1 MATTH
6 DIAKKVAATRMRYY
20 LRDLRMNEVRA
31 VRASELDRVAPGL
44 LADDFPKPIVSNVI
58 NVAAQYSSEQIG
70 VFPTISCTTG
80 VMVSDR
86 QKKYAQRRTLIAHNY
101 LENSRVKI
109 NLVEASDWL
118 NTYSFLPIVLE
129 PHFGDAYAEAGPRL
143 RFENPLGCYYELD
156 VYARTRYFF
165 KVYDSDVDSLC
176 AKFPHLA
183 NALRTGTHAESNQK
197 LELVNY
203 MDDDIIL
210 WFVPSRDNLELMRLE
225 NKFGRCPVFVAE
237 SPKFDDENRG
247 AYDDV
252 IWIQV
257 ARAVFAQMGM
267 RAAKKAVNSPL
278 VVPSDVVNIPFG
290 PDRVIRTN
298 NGRDIHYPAMDMSPA
313 AWQQGEILNQDITVG
328 ARFPE
333 GATGKSPGSI
343 VTGRGMEELMGTID
357 SKVRTYQLILGDA
370 LRRAVGAAFEMDEKF
385 WPNKRRFIRVQVNG
399 QQFEET
405 YVPSR
410 DIAGVY
416 QVDVTYGMAAGMD
429 PNRALVFLL
438 QARGDKLI
446 SRDFALRQLPFD
458 VNVDQVM
465 EQIDTEEMTDSL
477 KQMLA
482 QTAMAIPAMA
492 AQGADPT
499 DTITKLAKVMTE
511 RERGVP
517 LHEAI
522 LKAWTPP
529 PAPPGQDQTAQQGP
543 PGMGG
548 PPGPPGGLQGPP
560 GASPMGAQPGQ
571 PPQQQDIMQMLSGLS
586 GGSGAPNLQANVKR
600 TMPNAG

>member
-1 MATTH
+1 MATVY
-6 DIAKKVAATRMRYY
+6 DIAKKVQQTRMRYY

-44 LADDFPKPIVSNVI
+44 LADDFPKPIVSNII

-70 VFPTISCTTG
+70 VMPTISCTTG

-101 LENSRVKI
+101 LENSRIKV

-129 PHFGDAYAEAGPRL
+129 PFFGDEDVEAGPRL

-183 NALRTGTHAESNQK
+183 NALRAGTHAESNQK
-197 LELVNY
+197 LELINY
-203 MDDDIIL
+203 MDETDL
-210 WFVPSRDNLELMRLE
+210 VWFVPSRDNLELLRVP
-225 NKFGRCPVFVAE
+225 NKFGRCPVFIAE

-252 IWIQV
+252 IWIQI
-257 ARAVFAQMGM
+257 ARSVFAQMGM
-267 RAAKKAVNSPL
+267 RAAKKAVNAPL

-290 PDRVIRTN
+290 PDRVIRSN
-298 NGRDIHYPAMDMSPA
+298 NGRDIHFPDLNISPA
-313 AWQQGEILNQDITVG
+313 AWQQGQLLNEDITVG

-357 SKVRTYQLILGDA
+357 SKVRTYQLILGEC
-370 LRRAVGAAFEMDEKF
+370 LRRAIGAAFEMDEKF
-385 WPNKRRFIRVQVNG
+385 WPEKRRFIRVQVNG

-477 KQMLA
+477 KQMLT

-492 AQGADPT
+492 AQGADPM

-529 PAPPGQDQTAQQGP
+529 QQPAQPDQTAQQGP

-548 PPGPPGGLQGPP
+548 PPGPPEVPQGPP
-560 GASPMGAQPGQ
+560 GQMGQQ
-571 PPQQQDIMQMLSGLS
+571 PQQQDIMKMLSGLS
-586 GGSGAPNLQANVKR
+586 GGSGAPNLQANVQRKI
-600 TMPNAG
+600 PIQ

>member
-1 MATTH
+1 MATIY
-6 DIAKKVAATRMRYY
+6 DIAKKVAATRLRYY
-20 LRDLRMNEVRA
+20 QRDLRMNEVRA

-70 VFPTISCTTG
+70 VMPTVSCTTG

-101 LENSRVKI
+101 LENSRIKV

-156 VYARTRYFF
+156 IYARTRYFF

-183 NALRTGTHAESNQK
+183 NALRAGTHAESNQK

-203 MDDDIIL
+203 MDDDDMV
-210 WFVPSRDNLELMRLE
+210 WFVPSRDNLELMRVP

-370 LRRAVGAAFEMDEKF
+370 LRRAIGAAFEMDEKF
-385 WPNKRRFIRVQVNG
+385 WPNKQRFIRVQVNG
-399 QQFEET
+399 QQFEES

-465 EQIDTEEMTDSL
+465 EQIDTEELTDAL

-482 QTAMAIPAMA
+482 QTAMSVPAMA

-517 LHEAI
+517 LHEAV
-522 LKAWTPP
+522 LKAFAPPTPP
-529 PAPPGQDQTAQQGP
+529 PGAQTPDQGP

-548 PPGPPGGLQGPP
+548 PPGPPGAPQEPP
-560 GASPMGAQPGQ
+560 GPGGGQMAQQ
-571 PPQQQDIMQMLSGLS
+571 PQQQDIMKMLSGLS
-586 GGSGAPNLQANVKR
+586 GGSGAPNLQANVQRKI
-600 TMPNAG
+600 PIQ

>member
-1 MATTH
+1 MANVQE
-6 DIAKKVAATRMRYY
+6 IAKKVAATRMRHHA
-20 LRDLRMNEVRA
+20 RDLRMNEVRA

-44 LADDFPKPIVSNVI
+44 LADDFPKPIVSNI
-58 NVAAQYSSEQIG
+58 IDVAARYSSEQIG
-70 VFPTISCTTG
+70 VMPTVSCTTG

-101 LENSRVKI
+101 LENSRIKV

-118 NTYSFLPIVLE
+118 NTYSFLPIIVE
-129 PHFGDAYAEAGPRL
+129 PHFGDAYADAGPRL

-183 NALRTGTHAESNQK
+183 SALRADTHADSGNQR

-203 MDDDIIL
+203 MDDTDMV
-210 WFVPSRDNLELMRLE
+210 WFVPSRDNLELLRVE

-237 SPKFDDENRG
+237 TPKFDDENRG

-252 IWIQV
+252 IWLQI

-298 NGRDIHYPAMDMSPA
+298 NGEKIHYPIADMPPA
-313 AWQQGEILNQDITVG
+313 AWQQGQILNEDITVG
-328 ARFPE
+328 SRFPE

-370 LRRAVGAAFEMDEKF
+370 LRRAMGAAFEMDEKF

-465 EQIDTEEMTDSL
+465 EQIDTEEMTDAL

-482 QTAMAIPAMA
+482 QTAMAVPAMA
-492 AQGADPT
+492 AQGMDPT
-499 DTITKLAKVMTE
+499 DTLTKLAKVMKS
-511 RERGVP
+511 RESGKP

-522 LKAWTPP
+522 LEAFAPPTPP
-529 PAPPGQDQTAQQGP
+529 EGSQEPPQGP

-548 PPGPPGGLQGPP
+548 PPAPP
-560 GASPMGAQPGQ
+560 GASPGPPGQ
-571 PPQQQDIMQMLSGLS
+571 MPQAPQQTDIMQMLSGLTGG
-586 GGSGAPNLQANVKR
+586 GGSPNLQANVKR
-600 TMPNAG
+600 TIPA

>member
-1 MATTH
+1 MT
-6 DIAKKVAATRMRYY
+6 DIVQIAKKVAATRIRYFT
-20 LRDLRMNEVRA
+20 RDTRMNQVRA
-31 VRASELDRVAPGL
+31 VRAGELDRVAPGL
-44 LADDFPKPIVSNVI
+44 LADDFPKPIVSNII

-70 VFPTISCTTG
+70 VLPTISCTTG

-101 LENSRVKI
+101 IENSRVKV
-109 NLVEASDWL
+109 NMVEASDWL
-118 NTYSFLPIVLE
+118 NTYSFLPVILE
-129 PHFGDAYAEAGPRL
+129 PHFGDAYCEPGPRL

-156 VYARTRYFF
+156 TYSRTRFFF
-165 KVYDSDVDSLC
+165 KVYDSDVDSLSV
-176 AKFPHLA
+176 KFPHLA
-183 NALRTGTHAESNQK
+183 SALRSGTHAESNQK
-197 LELVNY
+197 LEMITY
-203 MDDDIIL
+203 YDDDEIIS
-210 WFVPSRDNLELMRLE
+210 FVPSRDDLVLLRVP
-225 NKFGRCPVFVAE
+225 NKFGRCPVFIAE
-237 SPKFDDENRG
+237 APKFDGESRG

-257 ARAVFAQMGM
+257 ARAVFAQMGLA
-267 RAAKKAVNSPL
+267 AAKKAVNAPL
-278 VVPSDVVNIPFG
+278 IVPPDVVNIPFG
-290 PDRVIRTN
+290 KDRVIRTN
-298 NGRDIHYPAMDMSPA
+298 MGEKVHYPDLNISAP
-313 AWQQGEILNQDITVG
+313 AWQQGELLNQDITVG

-357 SKVRTYQLILGDA
+357 SKVRTYQLILGDCM
-370 LRRAVGAAFEMDEKF
+370 RRAIGAAFEMDEKF

-465 EQIDTEEMTDSL
+465 EQIDTEELTDAL

-482 QTAMAIPAMA
+482 QTAMAVPAMA
-492 AQGADPT
+492 AQGMDPT
-499 DTITKLAKVMTE
+499 DTLQKLATVMKK
-511 RERGVP
+511 RESGIP

-522 LKAWTPP
+522 LTAFAPQKPP
-529 PAPPGQDQTAQQGP
+529 QGSQSP
-543 PGMGG
+543 EQMQPGMGQPNG
-548 PPGPPGGLQGPP
+548 PQGAPGGSQALQM
-560 GASPMGAQPGQ
+560 AQ

-586 GGSGAPNLQANVKR
+586 GGSGQPNLTANVKR
-600 TMPNAG
+600 TLPSG

>member
-1 MATTH
+1 MANVH
-6 DIAKKVAATRMRYY
+6 EIAKKVATTRLRYY
-20 LRDLRMNEVRA
+20 SRDLRMNEVRA

-44 LADDFPKPIVSNVI
+44 LADDFPKPIVSNII

-70 VFPTISCTTG
+70 VMPTVSCTTG

-101 LENSRVKI
+101 LENSRIKV

-129 PHFGDAYAEAGPRL
+129 PFFGDEDVQAGPRL

-156 VYARTRYFF
+156 VYAHTRYFF

-183 NALRTGTHAESNQK
+183 NALRAGTHAESNSK

-203 MDDDIIL
+203 MDDTDIV
-210 WFVPSRDNLELMRLE
+210 WFVPSRDNLELLRVP

-237 SPKFDDENRG
+237 APKFDDENRG

-298 NGRDIHYPAMDMSPA
+298 NGRDIHYPVADVPPA

-370 LRRAVGAAFEMDEKF
+370 MRRAIGSAFEMDEKF
-385 WPNKRRFIRVQVNG
+385 WPEKQRFIRVQVNG

-458 VNVDQVM
+458 INVDQVM
-465 EQIDTEEMTDSL
+465 EQIDTEEMTDAL

-482 QTAMAIPAMA
+482 QTAMSIPAMA

-511 RERGVP
+511 RERGIP

-529 PAPPGQDQTAQQGP
+529 QQPAQGDQTAPQGP

-548 PPGPPGGLQGPP
+548 PPGLPGAPQGPP
-560 GASPMGAQPGQ
+560 GAPGQMPGQ

>member
-1 MATTH
+1 MANVH
-6 DIAKKVAATRMRYY
+6 EIAKQVAATRLRYY
-20 LRDLRMNEVRA
+20 ARDLRMNEVRA

-44 LADDFPKPIVSNVI
+44 LADDFPKPIVSNII
-58 NVAAQYSSEQIG
+58 NVAAQYSAEKIG
-70 VFPTISCTTG
+70 VMPTISCTTG

-101 LENSRVKI
+101 LENSRVKV

-156 VYARTRYFF
+156 IYSHTRYFF

-183 NALRTGTHAESNQK
+183 NALRAGTHAESNQK

-203 MDDDIIL
+203 MDDTDIV
-210 WFVPSRDNLELMRLE
+210 WFVPSRDNLELMRVP

-237 SPKFDDENRG
+237 APKFDDENRG

-267 RAAKKAVNSPL
+267 RAAKKSVNAPL
-278 VVPSDVVNIPFG
+278 VVPADVVNIPFG
-290 PDRVIRTN
+290 PDRVIRSN
-298 NGRDIHYPAMDMSPA
+298 NGRDIHFPDLNISPA
-313 AWQQGEILNQDITVG
+313 AWQQGELLNQDITVG

-357 SKVRTYQLILGDA
+357 SKVGTYQLILGDCI
-370 LRRAVGAAFEMDEKF
+370 RRAVGAAFEMDEKF
-385 WPNKRRFIRVQVNG
+385 WPNKQRFIRVQVNG

-465 EQIDTEEMTDSL
+465 EQIDTEELTDAL

-482 QTAMAIPAMA
+482 QTAMSVPAMA
-492 AQGADPT
+492 AQGMDPT
-499 DTITKLAKVMTE
+499 DTLTKLAKVMKG
-511 RERGVP
+511 RESGKP

-522 LKAWTPP
+522 LEAFTPP
-529 PAPPGQDQTAQQGP
+529 KPPPGAQTPDQGP

-548 PPGPPGGLQGPP
+548 PPGPPGAPQGPP
-560 GASPMGAQPGQ
+560 GMPGQ
-571 PPQQQDIMQMLSGLS
+571 PPQGQQPTDIMQMLSGLS
-586 GGSGAPNLQANVKR
+586 GGGGAPNLQANVKR
-600 TMPNAG
+600 MIPNAG

>member
-1 MATTH
+1 MATVYE
-6 DIAKKVAATRMRYY
+6 IAKKVAATRLRYY

-44 LADDFPKPIVSNVI
+44 LADDFPKPIVSNII

-70 VFPTISCTTG
+70 VMPTVSCTTG

-101 LENSRVKI
+101 LENSRIKV
-109 NLVEASDWL
+109 NLVEAADWL

-129 PHFGDAYAEAGPRL
+129 PHFGDAYADAGPRL

-183 NALRTGTHAESNQK
+183 NALRAGTHAESNQK

-203 MDDDIIL
+203 MDDETMI
-210 WFVPSRDNLELMRLE
+210 WFVPSRDNLELLRME

-237 SPKFDDENRG
+237 APKFDDENRG

-252 IWIQV
+252 IWIQI

-278 VVPSDVVNIPFG
+278 VVPSDVVQIPFG

-298 NGRDIHYPAMDMSPA
+298 NGEKIHYPIADMPPA

-370 LRRAVGAAFEMDEKF
+370 LRRAIGAAFEMDEKF
-385 WPNKRRFIRVQVNG
+385 WPEKRRFIRVQVNG

-522 LKAWTPP
+522 LKAWAPP

-548 PPGPPGGLQGPP
+548 PPGPPGAPQGPP
-560 GASPMGAQPGQ
+560 GAPPQA
-571 PPQQQDIMQMLSGLS
+571 PQQQDIMQMLSGLS
-586 GGSGAPNLQANVKR
+586 GGSGNPNLQANVKR
-600 TMPNAG
+600 TIPA

>member
-1 MATTH
+1 MATIY
-6 DIAKKVAATRMRYY
+6 DIAKKVASTRMRYY

-70 VFPTISCTTG
+70 VMPTISCTTG

-101 LENSRVKI
+101 LENSRVKV

-129 PHFGDAYAEAGPRL
+129 PHFGDEYAEAGPRL

-156 VYARTRYFF
+156 IYARTRYFF

-203 MDDDIIL
+203 MDDTDIV
-210 WFVPSRDNLELMRLE
+210 WFVPSRDNLELMRVP

-370 LRRAVGAAFEMDEKF
+370 LRRAISAAFEMDEKF

-399 QQFEET
+399 QQFEES

-465 EQIDTEEMTDSL
+465 EQIDTEELTDAL

-482 QTAMAIPAMA
+482 QTAMAVPAMA

-499 DTITKLAKVMTE
+499 DTLTKLAKVMKE

-522 LKAWTPP
+522 LTAFTPP
-529 PAPPGQDQTAQQGP
+529 QPPPGAQTPDQGP

-548 PPGPPGGLQGPP
+548 PPGPPGAPQGPP
-560 GASPMGAQPGQ
+560 GPGGGQMPQAAQPT
-571 PPQQQDIMQMLSGLS
+571 DIMQMLSGLS
-586 GGSGAPNLQANVKR
+586 GGSGNPNLQANVKR
-600 TMPNAG
+600 TIPNVG

>member
-1 MATTH
+1 MTSTTEL
-6 DIAKKVAATRMRYY
+6 AKKVAAAR
-20 LRDLRMNEVRA
+20 LRMYGRDMRMNQVRA

-70 VFPTISCTTG
+70 QMPTVSCTTG

-101 LENSRVKI
+101 LENSRVKV
-109 NLVEASDWL
+109 NMVEAADWL

-129 PHFGDAYAEAGPRL
+129 PHFGDAYCEPGPRL
-143 RFENPLGCYYELD
+143 RFENPLGCYYDLD
-156 VYARTRYFF
+156 IFGRTRWFA

-183 NALRTGTHAESNQK
+183 SALRAGMHAESNQK
-197 LELVNY
+197 LEMVTY
-203 MDDDIIL
+203 QDDEQIVTY
-210 WFVPSRDNLELMRLE
+210 VPSRDNIELARVS
-225 NKFGRCPVFVAE
+225 NKLGRCGVFIAE
-237 SPKFDDENRG
+237 APKFDEESRG

-257 ARAVFAQMGM
+257 ARAVFAQYGM
-267 RAAKKAVNSPL
+267 AAAKKSINAPL
-278 VVPSDVVNIPFG
+278 VVGPDVVNIPFG
-290 PDRVIRTN
+290 RDRVIRSTDP
-298 NGRDIHYPAMDMSPA
+298 GGIKYVATEMSPA
-313 AWQQGEILNQDITVG
+313 AWQQGELLNQDITVG

-357 SKVRTYQLILGDA
+357 SKVRTYQLIIGDA
-370 LRRAVGAAFEMDEKF
+370 LRRTISAAFEMDEKF
-385 WPNKRRFIRVQVNG
+385 WKNTRRFIRVQVNG

-458 VNVDQVM
+458 INVDQVM
-465 EQIDTEEMTDSL
+465 EQIDTEELTDAL

-482 QTAMAIPAMA
+482 QTAMAVPMMA
-492 AQGADPT
+492 AQGQDPS
-499 DTITKLAKVMTE
+499 DMLKKLAKVMDE
-511 RERGVP
+511 REKGIPV
-517 LHEAI
+517 HKAI
-522 LKAWTPP
+522 LTAFAPEAPPTPP
-529 PAPPGQDQTAQQGP
+529 PGAEQMPPGVSGP
-543 PGMGG
+543 GG
-548 PPGPPGGLQGPP
+548 PPGAPQGPP
-560 GASPMGAQPGQ
+560 GAMPQMQQG
-571 PPQQQDIMQMLSGLS
+571 PPDIQRLLAGLS
-586 GGSGAPNLQANVKR
+586 GGGAPNLQANVMRKL
-600 TMPNAG
+600 PAG

>member
-1 MATTH
+1 MANVH
-6 DIAKKVAATRMRYY
+6 DIAKKVAATRLRYY
-20 LRDLRMNEVRA
+20 SRDLRMNEVRA
-31 VRASELDRVAPGL
+31 VRASELERVAPGL

-58 NVAAQYSSEQIG
+58 DVAARYSAEQIG
-70 VFPTISCTTG
+70 VMPTISCTSG
-80 VMVSDR
+80 VMTSDR

-101 LENSRVKI
+101 LENSRIKV

-129 PHFGDAYAEAGPRL
+129 PFFGDESVDAGPRL

-156 VYARTRYFF
+156 VYAHTRYFF

-183 NALRTGTHAESNQK
+183 NALRTGTHAESNSK

-203 MDDDIIL
+203 MDETDIV
-210 WFVPSRDNLELMRLE
+210 WFVPSRDNLELMRTP

-237 SPKFDDENRG
+237 TPKFDDENRG

-298 NGRDIHYPAMDMSPA
+298 NGRDIHYPVAEVPPA

-357 SKVRTYQLILGDA
+357 SKVRTYQLIMGDA
-370 LRRAVGAAFEMDEKF
+370 MRRAVGAAFEMDEKF
-385 WPNKRRFIRVQVNG
+385 WPNKQRFIRVQVNG

-446 SRDFALRQLPFD
+446 SRDYALRQLPFD

-465 EQIDTEEMTDSL
+465 EQIDTEEMADSL

-492 AQGADPT
+492 AQGADPM
-499 DTITKLAKVMTE
+499 DTITKLAKVMQE

-529 PAPPGQDQTAQQGP
+529 KQPAGADQTAPQGP

-548 PPGPPGGLQGPP
+548 PPGPPGAPQGPP
-560 GASPMGAQPGQ
+560 GQMPQAQQ
-571 PPQQQDIMQMLSGLS
+571 PTDIMQMLSGLS
-586 GGSGAPNLQANVKR
+586 GGSGNPNLQANVKR
-600 TMPNAG
+600 VMPNAG

>member
-1 MATTH
+1 MNIQ
-6 DIAKKVAATRMRYY
+6 DIAKKVAATRLRYY
-20 LRDLRMNEVRA
+20 SRDLRMNEVRA

-70 VFPTISCTTG
+70 VMPTISCTTG

-101 LENSRVKI
+101 LENSRVKT
-109 NLVEASDWL
+109 NLVEASDWM
-118 NTYSFLPIVLE
+118 NTYSFLPIILE
-129 PHFGDAYAEAGPRL
+129 PHFGDAYCEAGPRL

-183 NALRTGTHAESNQK
+183 NAIRAGAHAESNQK

-203 MDDDIIL
+203 MDDTDMV
-210 WFVPSRDNLELMRLE
+210 WFVPSRDNLELLRVP
-225 NKFGRCPVFVAE
+225 NKFGRCPVFISE

-278 VVPSDVVNIPFG
+278 VVPADVVNVPFG

-298 NGRDIHYPAMDMSPA
+298 NGEKIHYPIADMPPA
-313 AWQQGEILNQDITVG
+313 AWQQGEILSQDLTVG

-357 SKVRTYQLILGDA
+357 SKVRTYQLILGDC
-370 LRRAVGAAFEMDEKF
+370 LRRAIGAAFEMDEKF
-385 WPNKRRFIRVQVNG
+385 WPDKQRFIRVQVNG

-465 EQIDTEEMTDSL
+465 EQIDTEELTDAL

-482 QTAMAIPAMA
+482 QTAMSVPAMA
-492 AQGADPT
+492 AQGMDPT
-499 DTITKLAKVMTE
+499 DTLTKLATVMKK
-511 RERGVP
+511 RESGKP

-522 LKAWTPP
+522 LEAFAPPKPP
-529 PAPPGQDQTAQQGP
+529 PGAQSPDQGP

-548 PPGPPGGLQGPP
+548 PPGPPGAPQGPP
-560 GASPMGAQPGQ
+560 GPGGGQ
-571 PPQQQDIMQMLSGLS
+571 MPQAPQQQDIMSMLAGLS
-586 GGSGAPNLQANVKR
+586 GGSGQANLQANVKR
-600 TMPNAG
+600 MGPAG

>member
-1 MATTH
+1 MSSTFA
-6 DIAKKVAATRMRYY
+6 IAKKVAAARLRFYNRDMRMSQVRS
-20 LRDLRMNEVRA
+20 VRA
-31 VRASELDRVAPGL
+31 GDLDRVAPGL

-58 NVAAQYSSEQIG
+58 DVAARYSAEQIG
-70 VFPTISCTTG
+70 VMPTISCTTG

-86 QKKYAQRRTLIAHNY
+86 QKKYAMRRTLIAHNY
-101 LENSRVKI
+101 LENSRVKV
-109 NLVEASDWL
+109 NMVEAADWL
-118 NTYSFLPIVLE
+118 NTYSFLPIIVE
-129 PHFGDAYAEAGPRL
+129 PHFGDSYAEPGPRL
-143 RFENPLGCYYELD
+143 RFENPMGCYYDLD
-156 VYARTRYFF
+156 VYGRTRWFA

-183 NALRTGTHAESNQK
+183 SALRAGMHAESNQK
-197 LELVNY
+197 LELVVY
-203 MDDDIIL
+203 QDDDEFVT
-210 WFVPSRDNLELMRLE
+210 FVPSRDNLQLLRVP
-225 NKFGRCPVFVAE
+225 NKFGRCAVFVAE
-237 SPKFDDENRG
+237 APKFDEESRG

-267 RAAKKAVNSPL
+267 AAAKKSVNAPL
-278 VVPSDVVNIPFG
+278 VVPPDVVNIPFG
-290 PDRVIRTN
+290 RDRVIRTN
-298 NGRDIHYPAMDMSPA
+298 MGEKIHYAAMEMSPA
-313 AWQQGEILNQDITVG
+313 AWQIGEILNQDATVG

-357 SKVRTYQLILGDA
+357 SKVRTYQLIIGDC

-385 WPNKRRFIRVQVNG
+385 WSNRRRFIRVQVNG

-446 SRDFALRQLPFD
+446 SRDYALRQLPFD
-458 VNVDQVM
+458 LNVDQVM
-465 EQIDTEEMTDSL
+465 EQIDTEELTDAL

-482 QTAMAIPAMA
+482 QTAMSVPMMA
-492 AQGADPT
+492 AQGMDPT
-499 DTITKLAKVMTE
+499 DTLTKLAKVMDE
-511 RERGVP
+511 REKGVP
-517 LHEAI
+517 VHKAI
-522 LKAWTPP
+522 LAAFAPPTPP
-529 PAPPGQDQTAQQGP
+529 QAPPGA
-543 PGMGG
+543 PGAPQSAPTPGG
-548 PPGPPGGLQGPP
+548 PPGLSQGPP
-560 GASPMGAQPGQ
+560 GAMG
-571 PPQQQDIMQMLSGLS
+571 QQQAPVDMQRLLAGLS
-586 GGSGAPNLQANVKR
+586 GGGAPNLQANVMRKL
-600 TMPNAG
+600 PING

>member
-1 MATTH
+1 MATIY
-6 DIAKKVAATRMRYY
+6 DIAKKVAATRLRYY
-20 LRDLRMNEVRA
+20 SRDLRMNEVRA

-44 LADDFPKPIVSNVI
+44 LADDFPKPIVSNII

-70 VFPTISCTTG
+70 VMPTISCTTG

-101 LENSRVKI
+101 LENSRVKVSM
-109 NLVEASDWL
+109 VEAADWL
-118 NTYSFLPIVLE
+118 NTYSFLPIVVE

-156 VYARTRYFF
+156 TYARTRYFF

-183 NALRTGTHAESNQK
+183 NALRAGTHAESNQK
-197 LELVNY
+197 VELVCY
-203 MDDDIIL
+203 MDDDDL
-210 WFVPSRDNLELMRLE
+210 VWFVPSRDNLELMRVP

-237 SPKFDDENRG
+237 SPKYDDENRG

-267 RAAKKAVNSPL
+267 RSAKKAVNSPL

-298 NGRDIHYPAMDMSPA
+298 NGRDIHYPIADMPPA

-357 SKVRTYQLILGDA
+357 SKVRTYQLILGDC
-370 LRRAVGAAFEMDEKF
+370 LRRAIGAAFEMDEKF
-385 WPNKRRFIRVQVNG
+385 WPNKQRFIRVQVNG

-465 EQIDTEEMTDSL
+465 EQIDTEELTDAL

-482 QTAMAIPAMA
+482 QTAMSVPAMA
-492 AQGADPT
+492 AQGMDPT
-499 DTITKLAKVMTE
+499 DTLTKLAKVMKE
-511 RERGVP
+511 RESGKP

-522 LKAWTPP
+522 LQAFTPP
-529 PAPPGQDQTAQQGP
+529 KPPPGAEAPQTPPQGP

-548 PPGPPGGLQGPP
+548 PPGPPGAPQGPP
-560 GASPMGAQPGQ
+560 GAMMGQQ
-571 PPQQQDIMQMLSGLS
+571 PQQQDIMKMLSGLS
-586 GGSGAPNLQANVKR
+586 GGSGAPNLQANVQRKI
-600 TMPNAG
+600 PI

>member
-1 MATTH
+1 MANVH

-44 LADDFPKPIVSNVI
+44 LADDFPKPIVSNII

-70 VFPTISCTTG
+70 VMPTVSCTTG

-101 LENSRVKI
+101 LENSRIKV

-129 PHFGDAYAEAGPRL
+129 PFFGDNDVQAGPRL

-156 VYARTRYFF
+156 VYAHTRFFF

-183 NALRTGTHAESNQK
+183 NALRAGTHAEGSQK

-203 MDDDIIL
+203 MDDTDIV
-210 WFVPSRDNLELMRLE
+210 WFVPSRDNLELLRLE

-237 SPKFDDENRG
+237 APKFDDENRG

-252 IWIQV
+252 IWIQI
-257 ARAVFAQMGM
+257 ARSVFAQMGM
-267 RAAKKAVNSPL
+267 RAAKKAVNAPL

-290 PDRVIRTN
+290 PDRVIRSN
-298 NGRDIHYPAMDMSPA
+298 NGRDIHFPDLNISPA
-313 AWQQGEILNQDITVG
+313 AWQQGQLLNEDITVG

-357 SKVRTYQLILGDA
+357 SKVRTYQLILGDC
-370 LRRAVGAAFEMDEKF
+370 LRRAIGAAFEMDEKF
-385 WPNKRRFIRVQVNG
+385 WPNKQRFIRVQVNG

-465 EQIDTEEMTDSL
+465 EQIDTEELTDAL

-482 QTAMAIPAMA
+482 QTAMSVPAMA

-517 LHEAI
+517 LHEAV
-522 LKAWTPP
+522 LKAFTPTTPP
-529 PAPPGQDQTAQQGP
+529 PGPQTPDQGP

-548 PPGPPGGLQGPP
+548 PPGPPGAPQGPP
-560 GASPMGAQPGQ
+560 GPGGGQ
-571 PPQQQDIMQMLSGLS
+571 MPQAPQQANIMQMLSGLS

-600 TMPNAG
+600 TIPNVG

>member
-1 MATTH
+1 MPLSTS
-6 DIAKKVAATRMRYY
+6 DVAKKVAAARLRYY
-20 LRDLRMNEVRA
+20 TRDMRMNQVRA

-70 VFPTISCTTG
+70 VMPTVSCTTG

-101 LENSRVKI
+101 LENSRVKV
-109 NLVEASDWL
+109 NMVEAADWL
-118 NTYSFLPIVLE
+118 NTYSFLPIILE
-129 PHFGDAYAEAGPRL
+129 PHFGDAYCDPGPRL
-143 RFENPLGCYYELD
+143 RFENPLGCYYDLD
-156 VYARTRYFF
+156 IFGHTRWFA

-183 NALRTGTHAESNQK
+183 VALRAGMHAESNQK
-197 LELVNY
+197 LEMVVY
-203 MDDDIIL
+203 FDDDQITT
-210 WFVPSRDNLELMRLE
+210 FVPSRDNLQLLRLD
-225 NKFGRCPVFVAE
+225 NKFGRCPVFIAE
-237 SPKFDDENRG
+237 APKFDDESRG

-257 ARAVFAQMGM
+257 ARAIFAQYGM
-267 RAAKKAVNSPL
+267 AAAKKSINAPL
-278 VVPSDVVNIPFG
+278 VVGPDVVNIPFG
-290 PDRVIRTN
+290 RDRVIRSTDP
-298 NGRDIHYPAMDMSPA
+298 NGIKYVATEMSPA
-313 AWQQGEILNQDITVG
+313 AWQQGELLNQDITVG

-370 LRRAVGAAFEMDEKF
+370 LRRTIGAAFEMDEKF

-458 VNVDQVM
+458 INVDQVM
-465 EQIDTEEMTDSL
+465 EQIDTEELTDAL

-482 QTAMAIPAMA
+482 QTAMAVPMMA
-492 AQGADPT
+492 AQGQDPT
-499 DTITKLAKVMTE
+499 DTLTKLAKVMDE
-511 RERGVP
+511 REKGIPV
-517 LHEAI
+517 HKAI
-522 LKAWTPP
+522 LTAFAPQQPPQAPTAPQQTPP
-529 PAPPGQDQTAQQGP
+529 GMTGQPMPPGAPQGP
-543 PGMGG
+543 PGQ
-548 PPGPPGGLQGPP
+548 PQG
-560 GASPMGAQPGQ
+560 
-571 PPQQQDIMQMLSGLS
+571 QQQPVDIQRLLAGLS
-586 GGSGAPNLQANVKR
+586 GGGAPNLQANVMRKL
-600 TMPNAG
+600 PIQ

>member
-1 MATTH
+1 MANVH
-6 DIAKKVAATRMRYY
+6 EIAKKVASTRLRYY
-20 LRDLRMNEVRA
+20 SRDLRMNEVRA

-58 NVAAQYSSEQIG
+58 DVAARYSSEQIG
-70 VFPTISCTTG
+70 VMPTISCTTG

-101 LENSRVKI
+101 LENSRFKV
-109 NLVEASDWL
+109 NLVEAADWL
-118 NTYSFLPIVLE
+118 NTYSFLPIVIE

-156 VYARTRYFF
+156 VYAHTRYFF

-183 NALRTGTHAESNQK
+183 NALRAGTHAESNSK

-203 MDDDIIL
+203 MDDTDIM
-210 WFVPSRDNLELMRLE
+210 WFVPARDNLELLRVP

-237 SPKFDDENRG
+237 TPKFDDENRG

-298 NGRDIHYPAMDMSPA
+298 NGRDIHYPIADVPPA

-357 SKVRTYQLILGDA
+357 SKVRTYQLIMGDA
-370 LRRAVGAAFEMDEKF
+370 TRRAVGAMFEMDEKF
-385 WPNKRRFIRVQVNG
+385 WPEKRRFIRVQVNG

-482 QTAMAIPAMA
+482 QTAMSIPALA
-492 AQGADPT
+492 AQGQDPM
-499 DTITKLAKVMTE
+499 DTITKLAMVMKK
-511 RERGVP
+511 REAGVP

-522 LKAWTPP
+522 LDAWTPP
-529 PAPPGQDQTAQQGP
+529 KTAAQPDQSAPQGP

-548 PPGPPGGLQGPP
+548 PPGPPGAPQGPP
-560 GASPMGAQPGQ
+560 GPGGGQ
-571 PPQQQDIMQMLSGLS
+571 MPQQQDIMQMLSGLS
-586 GGSGAPNLQANVKR
+586 GGSGNPNLQANVKR
-600 TMPNAG
+600 TIPA

>member
-1 MATTH
+1 MNIQ
-6 DIAKKVAATRMRYY
+6 DIAKKVAATRLRYY
-20 LRDLRMNEVRA
+20 SRDLRMNEVRA

-70 VFPTISCTTG
+70 VMPTISCTTG

-101 LENSRVKI
+101 LENSRVKT
-109 NLVEASDWL
+109 NLVEASDWM
-118 NTYSFLPIVLE
+118 NTYSFLPVILE
-129 PHFGDAYAEAGPRL
+129 PHFGDAYCEAGPRL

-183 NALRTGTHAESNQK
+183 NALRAGTHAESNQK

-203 MDDDIIL
+203 MDDDDL
-210 WFVPSRDNLELMRLE
+210 VWFVPSRDNLELMRVP
-225 NKFGRCPVFVAE
+225 NKFGRCPVFIAE

-298 NGRDIHYPAMDMSPA
+298 NGREIHYPIADMPPA

-357 SKVRTYQLILGDA
+357 SKVRTYQLILGDC
-370 LRRAVGAAFEMDEKF
+370 LRRAVAAAFEMDEKF
-385 WPNKRRFIRVQVNG
+385 WPDKRRFIRVQVNG

-465 EQIDTEEMTDSL
+465 EQIDTEELTDAL

-482 QTAMAIPAMA
+482 QTAMSVPAMA
-492 AQGADPT
+492 AQGMDPT
-499 DTITKLAKVMTE
+499 ETLTKLATVMKK
-511 RERGVP
+511 RESGIP

-522 LKAWTPP
+522 LTAFAPPKP
-529 PAPPGQDQTAQQGP
+529 PAGAQSPEQGP
-543 PGMGG
+543 PGVGGLPGPPGAPQG
-548 PPGPPGGLQGPP
+548 PPGPSGPMP
-560 GASPMGAQPGQ
+560 QA
-571 PPQQQDIMQMLSGLS
+571 PQQQNIMQMLSGLS
-586 GGSGAPNLQANVKR
+586 GGSGNPNLGATVKR
-600 TMPNAG
+600 TIPNAG

>member
-1 MATTH
+1 MANVH

-20 LRDLRMNEVRA
+20 SRDLRMNEVRA

-44 LADDFPKPIVSNVI
+44 LADDFPKPIVSNII

-70 VFPTISCTTG
+70 VMPTISCTTG

-101 LENSRVKI
+101 LENSRIKV

-129 PHFGDAYAEAGPRL
+129 PFFGDNDVQAGPRL

-156 VYARTRYFF
+156 VYAHTRFFF

-183 NALRTGTHAESNQK
+183 NALRAGTHAEGSQK

-203 MDDDIIL
+203 MDDKDIV
-210 WFVPSRDNLELMRLE
+210 WFVPSRDNLELLRLE
-225 NKFGRCPVFVAE
+225 NRFGRCPVFVAE
-237 SPKFDDENRG
+237 APKFDDENRG

-252 IWIQV
+252 IWIQI
-257 ARAVFAQMGM
+257 ARSVFAQMGM
-267 RAAKKAVNSPL
+267 RAAKKAVNAPL

-290 PDRVIRTN
+290 PDRVIRSN
-298 NGRDIHYPAMDMSPA
+298 NGRDIHFPDLNISPA
-313 AWQQGEILNQDITVG
+313 AWQQGQLLNEDITVG

-357 SKVRTYQLILGDA
+357 SKVRTYQLILGDC
-370 LRRAVGAAFEMDEKF
+370 LRRAIGAAFEMDEKF
-385 WPNKRRFIRVQVNG
+385 WPNKQRFIRVQVNG
-399 QQFEET
+399 QQFEES

-465 EQIDTEEMTDSL
+465 EQIDTEELTDAL

-482 QTAMAIPAMA
+482 QTAMSVPAMA

-517 LHEAI
+517 LHEAV
-522 LKAWTPP
+522 LKAFTPTTPP
-529 PAPPGQDQTAQQGP
+529 PGAQTPDQGS

-548 PPGPPGGLQGPP
+548 PPGPPGAPQGPP
-560 GASPMGAQPGQ
+560 GPGGGQMPQAPAQQ
-571 PPQQQDIMQMLSGLS
+571 NIMQMLSGLS
-586 GGSGAPNLQANVKR
+586 GGSGAPNLQANVKK
-600 TMPNAG
+600 MIPNAG

>member
-1 MATTH
+1 
-6 DIAKKVAATRMRYY
+6 
-20 LRDLRMNEVRA
+20 MNQVRA
-31 VRASELDRVAPGL
+31 VRSSELDRVAPGL

-70 VFPTISCTTG
+70 VMPTVSCTTG

-101 LENSRVKI
+101 LENSRIKV

-118 NTYSFLPIVLE
+118 NTYSFLPIILE
-129 PHFGDAYAEAGPRL
+129 PHFGDAYCEPGPRL

-183 NALRTGTHAESNQK
+183 LALRAGTHAESNQK
-197 LELVNY
+197 LELINY
-203 MDDDIIL
+203 MDDTDMV
-210 WFVPSRDNLELMRLE
+210 WFVPSRDNLELLRVP

-267 RAAKKAVNSPL
+267 AAAKKSVNAPL
-278 VVPSDVVNIPFG
+278 VVPPDVVNIPFG
-290 PDRVIRTN
+290 RDRVIRTTQGN
-298 NGRDIHYPAMDMSPA
+298 EVKYVATEMSPA

-357 SKVRTYQLILGDA
+357 SKVRTYQLILGDC
-370 LRRAVGAAFEMDEKF
+370 LRRAIGAAFEMDEKF

-405 YVPSR
+405 YVPVR

-465 EQIDTEEMTDSL
+465 EQIDTEELTDAL

-482 QTAMAIPAMA
+482 QTAMSVPAMA
-492 AQGADPT
+492 AQGMDPT
-499 DTITKLAKVMTE
+499 DTLTKLAKVMKQ
-511 RERGVP
+511 RESGKP

-522 LKAWTPP
+522 LDAFTPP
-529 PAPPGQDQTAQQGP
+529 QPPGGSQTASQGP

-548 PPGPPGGLQGPP
+548 PPGPPGAPQGPP
-560 GASPMGAQPGQ
+560 VPPGGQMPQAPAQQ
-571 PPQQQDIMQMLSGLS
+571 NIMSMLAGLS
-586 GGSGAPNLQANVKR
+586 GGGGANLQANLKR
-600 TMPNAG
+600 TVPNAG

>member
-1 MATTH
+1 MATIQ

-20 LRDLRMNEVRA
+20 ARDLRMSEVRA

-44 LADDFPKPIVSNVI
+44 LADDFPKPIVSNII

-70 VFPTISCTTG
+70 VMPTVSCTTG

-101 LENSRVKI
+101 LENSRIKV

-129 PHFGDAYAEAGPRL
+129 PFFGDNDVQAGPRL

-156 VYARTRYFF
+156 VYAHTRYFF

-203 MDDDIIL
+203 MDDTDIV
-210 WFVPSRDNLELMRLE
+210 WFVPSRDNLELLRLE

-237 SPKFDDENRG
+237 APKFDDENRG

-252 IWIQV
+252 IWIQI
-257 ARAVFAQMGM
+257 ARSVFAQMGM
-267 RAAKKAVNSPL
+267 RSAKKAVNSPL

-298 NGRDIHYPAMDMSPA
+298 NGRDIHYPIADMPPA

-370 LRRAVGAAFEMDEKF
+370 LRRAIGAAFEMDEKF

-465 EQIDTEEMTDSL
+465 EQIDTEELTDAL

-482 QTAMAIPAMA
+482 QTAMSVPAMA

-517 LHEAI
+517 LHEAV
-522 LKAWTPP
+522 LKAFAPPTPP
-529 PAPPGQDQTAQQGP
+529 AGAQTPDQGQ

-548 PPGPPGGLQGPP
+548 PPGPPGVPQGPP
-560 GASPMGAQPGQ
+560 GPGGGQ
-571 PPQQQDIMQMLSGLS
+571 MPQAPQQADIMSMLAGLS

-600 TMPNAG
+600 TIPA

>member
-1 MATTH
+1 MANVH
-6 DIAKKVAATRMRYY
+6 EIAKRVASTRLRYY
-20 LRDLRMNEVRA
+20 SRDLRMNEVRA

-70 VFPTISCTTG
+70 VMPTISCTTG

-101 LENSRVKI
+101 LENSRIKV

-156 VYARTRYFF
+156 IYSRTRYFF

-176 AKFPHLA
+176 AKFPYLA
-183 NALRTGTHAESNQK
+183 NALRAGTHAESNQK

-203 MDDDIIL
+203 MDDNQIT
-210 WFVPSRDNLELMRLE
+210 WFVPSRDNLELMTIA
-225 NKFGRCPVFVAE
+225 NKFGRCPVFICE
-237 SPKFDDENRG
+237 SPKFDDESRG

-267 RAAKKAVNSPL
+267 SAAKKSVNAPL
-278 VVPSDVVNIPFG
+278 VVPPDVVNIPFG
-290 PDRVIRTN
+290 RDRVIRTTQGN
-298 NGRDIHYPAMDMSPA
+298 EVKYVATEMSPA
-313 AWQQGEILNQDITVG
+313 AWQQGQILNDDITVG
-328 ARFPE
+328 SRFPE

-357 SKVRTYQLILGDA
+357 SKVRTYQLILGDC
-370 LRRAVGAAFEMDEKF
+370 LRRAIGAAFEMDEKF

-465 EQIDTEEMTDSL
+465 EQIDTEELTDAL

-482 QTAMAIPAMA
+482 QTAMSVPAMA
-492 AQGADPT
+492 AQGMDPT
-499 DTITKLAKVMTE
+499 DTLTKLAAVMKE
-511 RERGVP
+511 RESGKP

-522 LKAWTPP
+522 LEAFTPKPP
-529 PAPPGQDQTAQQGP
+529 PPGSQSPDQTQ

-548 PPGPPGGLQGPP
+548 PPGPPGAPQGPP
-560 GASPMGAQPGQ
+560 GPPGGQ
-571 PPQQQDIMQMLSGLS
+571 MPQAPQQQNIMSMLAGLS
-586 GGSGAPNLQANVKR
+586 GGSGQANLQANVKR
-600 TMPNAG
+600 MGSAG

>member
-1 MATTH
+1 MASVF
-6 DIAKKVAATRMRYY
+6 DIAKKVNATRLRYY
-20 LRDLRMNEVRA
+20 MRDTRMQEVRA

-70 VFPTISCTTG
+70 VMPTISCTTG

-101 LENSRVKI
+101 LENSRVKV

-118 NTYSFLPIVLE
+118 NTYGFLPVVLE

-156 VYARTRYFF
+156 VYANSRFFF

-183 NALRTGTHAESNQK
+183 AALRASTHAESNQK
-197 LELVNY
+197 LELINY
-203 MDDDIIL
+203 MDDDAIV
-210 WFVPSRDNLELMRLE
+210 WYVPSRDNLELLRVP
-225 NKFGRCPVFVAE
+225 NKFGRCPVFIAE
-237 SPKFDDENRG
+237 VPRFDDESRG

-252 IWIQV
+252 IWIQI

-298 NGRDIHYPAMDMSPA
+298 NGEKIHYPIADMPPA
-313 AWQQGEILNQDITVG
+313 AWQQGEILNQDMTVG

-333 GATGKSPGSI
+333 GATGQSPGSI
-343 VTGRGMEELMGTID
+343 VTGRGMQELMGTID
-357 SKVRTYQLILGDA
+357 SKVRTYQLILGDC
-370 LRRAVGAAFEMDEKF
+370 LRRAIGAAFEMDEKF

-416 QVDVTYGMAAGMD
+416 QADVTYGMAAGMD

-465 EQIDTEEMTDSL
+465 EQIDTEELTDAL

-482 QTAMAIPAMA
+482 QTAMSVPAMA
-492 AQGADPT
+492 AQGMDPT
-499 DTITKLAKVMTE
+499 DTLTKLATVMKK
-511 RERGVP
+511 RESGKP

-522 LKAWTPP
+522 LEAFTPP
-529 PAPPGQDQTAQQGP
+529 QPPPGSQGPAQGP
-543 PGMGG
+543 PGMGT
-548 PPGPPGGLQGPP
+548 PPGPPGAPQGPP
-560 GASPMGAQPGQ
+560 GAGGPPGQ
-571 PPQQQDIMQMLSGLS
+571 MPQSQDIMQMLSGLS
-586 GGSGAPNLQANVKR
+586 GGSGNPNLQATVKR
-600 TMPNAG
+600 TIPNAG

>member
-1 MATTH
+1 
-6 DIAKKVAATRMRYY
+6 AKKVAAARLRHYTRDM
-20 LRDLRMNEVRA
+20 RMNQVRA

-70 VFPTISCTTG
+70 VMPTVSCTTG

-101 LENSRVKI
+101 LENSRVKV
-109 NLVEASDWL
+109 NMVEAADWL
-118 NTYSFLPIVLE
+118 NTYSFLPIILE
-129 PHFGDAYAEAGPRL
+129 PHFGDAYCDPGPRL
-143 RFENPLGCYYELD
+143 RFENPLGCYYDLD
-156 VYARTRYFF
+156 IFGHTRWFA

-183 NALRTGTHAESNQK
+183 VALRAGMHAESNQK
-197 LELVNY
+197 LEMVVY
-203 MDDDIIL
+203 FDDDQITT
-210 WFVPSRDNLELMRLE
+210 FVPSRDNLQLLRLD
-225 NKFGRCPVFVAE
+225 NKFGRCPVFIAE
-237 SPKFDDENRG
+237 APKFDDESRG

-257 ARAVFAQMGM
+257 ARAIFAQYGM
-267 RAAKKAVNSPL
+267 AAAKKSINAPL
-278 VVPSDVVNIPFG
+278 VVGPDVVNIPFG
-290 PDRVIRTN
+290 RDRVIRSTDP
-298 NGRDIHYPAMDMSPA
+298 NGIKYVATEMSPA
-313 AWQQGEILNQDITVG
+313 AWQQGELLNQDITVG

-357 SKVRTYQLILGDA
+357 SKVRTYQLIMGDA
-370 LRRAVGAAFEMDEKF
+370 LRRTIGAAFEMDEKF

-458 VNVDQVM
+458 INVDQVM
-465 EQIDTEEMTDSL
+465 EQIDTEELTDAL

-482 QTAMAIPAMA
+482 QTAMAVPMMA
-492 AQGADPT
+492 SQGMDPT
-499 DTITKLAKVMTE
+499 DTLTKLAKVMDE
-511 RERGVP
+511 REKGVP
-517 LHEAI
+517 VHKAI
-522 LKAWTPP
+522 LTAFAPQQPP
-529 PAPPGQDQTAQQGP
+529 QAPAAPQQAPPGMPGQPMPPGAPQGP
-543 PGMGG
+543 PGQ
-548 PPGPPGGLQGPP
+548 PQG
-560 GASPMGAQPGQ
+560 
-571 PPQQQDIMQMLSGLS
+571 QQQPVDIQRLLAGLS
-586 GGSGAPNLQANVKR
+586 GGGAPNLQANVMRKL
-600 TMPNAG
+600 PIQ

>member
-1 MATTH
+1 MALSPNEV
-6 DIAKKVAATRMRYY
+6 AKKVAAAR
-20 LRDLRMNEVRA
+20 LRMYERDMRMNQVRA

-70 VFPTISCTTG
+70 QMPTVSCTSG
-80 VMVSDR
+80 VMTSDR

-101 LENSRVKI
+101 LENSRVKV
-109 NLVEASDWL
+109 NMVEAADWL
-118 NTYSFLPIVLE
+118 NTYSFLPIIVE
-129 PHFGDAYAEAGPRL
+129 PHFGDAYCEPGPRL
-143 RFENPLGCYYELD
+143 RFENPLGCYYDLD
-156 VYARTRYFF
+156 IFGHTRWFA

-183 NALRTGTHAESNQK
+183 SALRAGMHAESNQK
-197 LELVNY
+197 LEMVTY
-203 MDDDIIL
+203 HDDDQIVTY
-210 WFVPSRDNLELMRLE
+210 VPSRDNLQLLRID
-225 NKFGRCPVFVAE
+225 NKLGRCPIFIAE
-237 SPKFDDENRG
+237 APKFDEQSRG

-257 ARAVFAQMGM
+257 ARAVFAQYGM
-267 RAAKKAVNSPL
+267 AAAKKSINAPL
-278 VVPSDVVNIPFG
+278 VVGPDVVNIPFG
-290 PDRVIRTN
+290 RDRVIRSTDP
-298 NGRDIHYPAMDMSPA
+298 GGIKYVATEMSPA
-313 AWQQGEILNQDITVG
+313 AWQQGELLNQDITVG

-357 SKVRTYQLILGDA
+357 SKVRTYQLILGDT
-370 LRRAVGAAFEMDEKF
+370 LRRAIGAAFEMDEKF
-385 WPNKRRFIRVQVNG
+385 WKNTRRFIRVQVNG

-458 VNVDQVM
+458 INVDQVM
-465 EQIDTEEMTDSL
+465 EQIDTEELTDAL

-482 QTAMAIPAMA
+482 QTAMAVPMMA
-492 AQGADPT
+492 AQGQDPS
-499 DTITKLAKVMTE
+499 DMLKKLAKVMDE
-511 RERGVP
+511 REKGIPV
-517 LHEAI
+517 HKAI
-522 LKAWTPP
+522 LAAFAPETPP
-529 PAPPGQDQTAQQGP
+529 QAPPGADQMPPGMPSPGGPQGAPQGPPGSMPQMQQGP
-543 PGMGG
+543 P
-548 PPGPPGGLQGPP
+548 
-560 GASPMGAQPGQ
+560 
-571 PPQQQDIMQMLSGLS
+571 DIQRLLAGLS
-586 GGSGAPNLQANVKR
+586 GGGSPTLQANVMRKL
-600 TMPNAG
+600 PAG

>member
-1 MATTH
+1 MANVH
-6 DIAKKVAATRMRYY
+6 EIAKKVASTRMRYY

-70 VFPTISCTTG
+70 VFPTVSCTTG

-101 LENSRVKI
+101 LENSRVKV

-203 MDDDIIL
+203 MDDDIIV

-252 IWIQV
+252 IWIQI

-357 SKVRTYQLILGDA
+357 SKVRTYQLILGDC
-370 LRRAVGAAFEMDEKF
+370 LRRAIGAAFEMDEKF
-385 WPNKRRFIRVQVNG
+385 WPNKQRFIRVQVNG

-465 EQIDTEEMTDSL
+465 EQIDTEELTDAL

-482 QTAMAIPAMA
+482 QTAMSVPAMA

-499 DTITKLAKVMTE
+499 DTLQKLAKVMKE
-511 RERGVP
+511 RESGVP
-517 LHEAI
+517 LHEAV
-522 LKAWTPP
+522 LKAFVPTTL
-529 PAPPGQDQTAQQGP
+529 PPGAQTPDQGP

-548 PPGPPGGLQGPP
+548 PLGPPGAPQGPP
-560 GASPMGAQPGQ
+560 GPGGGQ
-571 PPQQQDIMQMLSGLS
+571 MSQAPAQQDIMKMLSGLS
-586 GGSGAPNLQANVKR
+586 GGSGAPNLQANVQRKI
-600 TMPNAG
+600 PIQ

>member
-1 MATTH
+1 MASVYE
-6 DIAKKVAATRMRYY
+6 IAKKVNATRLRYY
-20 LRDLRMNEVRA
+20 SRDLRMNEVRA

-58 NVAAQYSSEQIG
+58 NVAAQYSAEQIG
-70 VFPTISCTTG
+70 VMPTVSCTTG

-101 LENSRVKI
+101 LENSRIKV

-129 PHFGDAYAEAGPRL
+129 PFFGDEEVQAGPRL

-203 MDDDIIL
+203 MDDTDII
-210 WFVPSRDNLELMRLE
+210 WFVPSRDNLELMRIQ

-252 IWIQV
+252 IWIQI

-298 NGRDIHYPAMDMSPA
+298 NGRDIHYPALDMSPA

-357 SKVRTYQLILGDA
+357 SKVRTYQLIIGDA

-385 WPNKRRFIRVQVNG
+385 WPTKQRFIRVQVNG

-492 AQGADPT
+492 AQGADPM
-499 DTITKLAKVMTE
+499 DTITKLATVMKK
-511 RERGVP
+511 RESGVP
-517 LHEAI
+517 LHQAI
-522 LKAWTPP
+522 LEAWTPP
-529 PAPPGQDQTAQQGP
+529 KQPPQDDQTAQQGP
-543 PGMGG
+543 PGMAG
-548 PPGPPGGLQGPP
+548 PPGPPGAPQGPP
-560 GASPMGAQPGQ
+560 GQMGQQ
-571 PPQQQDIMQMLSGLS
+571 PQQQDIMKMLSGLS
-586 GGSGAPNLQANVKR
+586 GGSGAPNLQANVQRKI
-600 TMPNAG
+600 PIQ

>member
-101 LENSRVKI
+101 LENSRVKV

-370 LRRAVGAAFEMDEKF
+370 LRRAVAAAFEMDEKF

-529 PAPPGQDQTAQQGP
+529 AQPAQGDQTAQQGP

>member
-1 MATTH
+1 MNVN

-44 LADDFPKPIVSNVI
+44 LADDFPKPIVSNII

-70 VFPTISCTTG
+70 VMPTVSCTTG

-101 LENSRVKI
+101 LENSRIRV

-129 PHFGDAYAEAGPRL
+129 PFFGDNDVQAGPRL

-156 VYARTRYFF
+156 VYAHTRFFF

-183 NALRTGTHAESNQK
+183 NALRAGTHAEGSQK

-203 MDDDIIL
+203 MDDKDIV
-210 WFVPSRDNLELMRLE
+210 WFVPSRDNLELLRLE

-237 SPKFDDENRG
+237 APKFDDENRG

-252 IWIQV
+252 IWIQI
-257 ARAVFAQMGM
+257 ARSVFAQMGM
-267 RAAKKAVNSPL
+267 RAAKKAVNAPL

-290 PDRVIRTN
+290 PDRVIRSN
-298 NGRDIHYPAMDMSPA
+298 NGRDIHFPDLNISPA
-313 AWQQGEILNQDITVG
+313 AWQQGQLLNEDITVG

-357 SKVRTYQLILGDA
+357 SKVRTYQLILGDC
-370 LRRAVGAAFEMDEKF
+370 LRRAIGAAFEMDEKF
-385 WPNKRRFIRVQVNG
+385 WPNKQRFIRVQVNG

-465 EQIDTEEMTDSL
+465 EQIDTEELTDAL

-482 QTAMAIPAMA
+482 QTAMSVPAMA

-517 LHEAI
+517 LHEAV
-522 LKAWTPP
+522 LKAFAPPTPP
-529 PAPPGQDQTAQQGP
+529 PGAQTPDQGP
-543 PGMGG
+543 PDMGG
-548 PPGPPGGLQGPP
+548 PPGPPGAPQGPP
-560 GASPMGAQPGQ
+560 GAMQGQ
-571 PPQQQDIMQMLSGLS
+571 QPQQQDIMKMLSGLS
-586 GGSGAPNLQANVKR
+586 GGSGAPNLQANVQRKI
-600 TMPNAG
+600 PIQ

>member
-1 MATTH
+1 MASVH
-6 DIAKKVAATRMRYY
+6 EIAKRVSSTRLRYY
-20 LRDLRMNEVRA
+20 QRDLRMNEVRA

-44 LADDFPKPIVSNVI
+44 LADDFPKPIVSNII

-70 VFPTISCTTG
+70 VMPTVSCTTG

-101 LENSRVKI
+101 LENSRIKV

-129 PHFGDAYAEAGPRL
+129 PFFGDNDVQAGPRL

-156 VYARTRYFF
+156 VYAHTRYFF

-203 MDDDIIL
+203 MDDKDIV
-210 WFVPSRDNLELMRLE
+210 WFVPSRDNLELLRLE

-237 SPKFDDENRG
+237 APKFDDENRG

-252 IWIQV
+252 IWIQI
-257 ARAVFAQMGM
+257 ARSVFAQMGM
-267 RAAKKAVNSPL
+267 RAAKKAVNAPL

-290 PDRVIRTN
+290 PDRVIRSN
-298 NGRDIHYPAMDMSPA
+298 NGRDIHFPDLNISPA
-313 AWQQGEILNQDITVG
+313 AWQQGQLLNEDITVG

-357 SKVRTYQLILGDA
+357 SKVRTYQLILGDC
-370 LRRAVGAAFEMDEKF
+370 LRRAIGAAFEMDEKF
-385 WPNKRRFIRVQVNG
+385 WPNKQRFIRVQVNG

-465 EQIDTEEMTDSL
+465 EQIDTEELTDAL

-482 QTAMAIPAMA
+482 QTAMSVPAMA

-517 LHEAI
+517 LHEAV
-522 LKAWTPP
+522 LKAFAPPTPP
-529 PAPPGQDQTAQQGP
+529 QGAQTPDQGP

-548 PPGPPGGLQGPP
+548 PLSPPGAPQGPP
-560 GASPMGAQPGQ
+560 GPGGGQ
-571 PPQQQDIMQMLSGLS
+571 MPQQPQQQDIMKMLSGLS
-586 GGSGAPNLQANVKR
+586 GGSGAPNLQANVQRKI
-600 TMPNAG
+600 PIQ